1 MIHRLA
7 IICLA
12 ALTGLGFSGNSKY
25 GYPQNDFISPIP
37 EGLPIILA
45 GTFAE
50 LRSNHFHGGLDI
62 KTKGQTGMPL
72 HAIADGYVSR
82 INVSSYGYGNALY
95 IAHPNGYT
103 SVYAHLESYGKEI
116 DEFIKTI
123 QTEKESWELE
133 VYPGKSELKVKQ
145 GEVVAI
151 SGNTGASRA
160 PHLHF
165 EIRDTRTQIPI
176 DPLLFGYEILDDIN
190 PRIYRFQIHPVGDR
204 SMARVVYTNGKS
216 STSTRRSI
224 TTRVRGS
231 GGKYRLYPIK
241 EVQCHGKIGFSISA
255 KDFHTGSFNSLGVP
269 IIEMKVNGKIYF
281 SHDTEK
287 IPFSKTR
294 YLNAFIDYEAKKRH
308 GRYYYRNHILPG
320 NKLSIYPNKVND
332 GYIELTAD
340 TTYYIEF
347 RLADRNGNESTLSFT
362 LKGLESYNFPSST
375 IGPATVQL
383 VPHDKNS
390 MVKKENIV
398 LEFPNNGFY
407 EDFELQYNEGKV
419 SSKGFSHIHEVH
431 NGYTP
436 IHKFF
441 TIKIKPLHLPEKLRD
456 KALISRYGRSIGGYF
471 EDGYVVSRSKYFG
484 KFHIDVDTIKPSISL
499 YNIYEGK
506 NMYRNSAI
514 LVRIGDNMSGVASY
528 KAFIDNEFAIM
539 SYNYKSGFIKYPFEK
554 NFPPGEHELVISVLD
569 RVGNSSTKKVKFKR

>member
-7 IICLA
+7 LLCLVVIS
-12 ALTGLGFSGNSKY
+12 ALSFTGNSKY

-37 EGLPIILA
+37 QGLPIILA

-50 LRSNHFHGGLDI
+50 LRSNHFHGGLDV

-72 HAIADGYVSR
+72 SAIADGYVSR
-82 INVSSYGYGNALY
+82 INISSYGYGNTLY

-103 SVYAHLESYGKEI
+103 SVFAHLQSFGKEI

-123 QTEKESWELE
+123 QKEKESWALE
-133 VYPGKSELKVKQ
+133 VYPGKSELLVKQ

-176 DPLLFGYEILDDIN
+176 DPLLFGYKIKDEIN
-190 PRIYRFQIHPVGDR
+190 PRIYRFQIHPIGER

-216 STSTRRSI
+216 STSIKRPI
-224 TTRVRGS
+224 TTRVSGS
-231 GGKYRLYPIK
+231 NGKYRLYPIK
-241 EVQCHGKIGFSISA
+241 ELQCHGKVGFSISA

-294 YLNAFIDYEAKKRH
+294 YLNALIDYDAKKRQ
-308 GRYYYRNHILPG
+308 GRYYYRSHILPG
-320 NKLSIYPNKVND
+320 NGLSIYPDRVND
-332 GYIELTAD
+332 GYLELRSD
-340 TTYYIEF
+340 TTYFIEF
-347 RLADRNGNESTLSFT
+347 RLADRNGNETTLAFT
-362 LKGLESYNFPSST
+362 LKGLETYQFPSST
-375 IGPATVQL
+375 VGPATVQL
-383 VPHDKNS
+383 VPHNKKS
-390 MVKKENIV
+390 VVKKDNLI
-398 LEFPNNGFY
+398 LEFPNKGFY
-407 EDFELQYNEGKV
+407 EDFELQYKEGKV
-419 SSKGFSHIHEVH
+419 SSKGYSHQHEVH

-441 TIKIKPLHLPEKLRD
+441 TIKIKPIQLPERLKD
-456 KALISRYGRSIGGYF
+456 KVLISRYGRSIGGYY

-484 KFHIDVDTIKPSISL
+484 KFYIDVDTIKPSIGL

-528 KAFIDNEFAIM
+528 KTFIDGEFAIM
-539 SYNYKSGFIKYPFEK
+539 SYDYRSGFIKYPFQS
-554 NFPPGEHELVISVLD
+554 NFPSGEHELKISVLD
-569 RVGNSSTKKVKFKR
+569 KVGNESTKTVKFKR